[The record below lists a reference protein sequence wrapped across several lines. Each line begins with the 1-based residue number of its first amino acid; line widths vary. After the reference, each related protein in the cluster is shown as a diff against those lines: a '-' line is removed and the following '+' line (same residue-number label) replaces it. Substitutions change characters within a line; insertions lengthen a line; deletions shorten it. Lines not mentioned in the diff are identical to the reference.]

1 LRGAFSRYDGYEV
14 GTEGDSFF
22 VAFQRAESKV
32 AAAGEAQ
39 QALAGAGW
47 PDGVGVQVRMGLH
60 VGEPL
65 LTDENYV
72 GMDVQRAARI
82 MVLDVVASRRR
93 RQRKT
98 FRSSR

>member
-1 LRGAFSRYDGYEV
+1 
-14 GTEGDSFF
+14 
-22 VAFQRAESKV
+22 
-32 AAAGEAQ
+32 
-39 QALAGAGW
+39 
-47 PDGVGVQVRMGLH
+47 MGLH
-60 VGEPL
+60 TGEPL
-65 LTDENYV
+65 LADENYV